1 MVNAFEM
8 ATAAEAAEMVTASAA
23 ADMVAAG
30 KHDGALAMND
40 QVRVFI
46 LVRQGPFALA
56 LPVCNTQHHGR
67 VH

>member
-1 MVNAFEM
+1 M

-46 LVRQGPFALA
+46 LVRQGPPLRFLELWLTA
-56 LPVCNTQHHGR
+56 PVR
-67 VH
+67 RFPASSPS

>member
-46 LVRQGPFALA
+46 LVRQGPLRPCA
-56 LPVCNTQHHGR
+56 
-67 VH
+67 